1 METTSRVARFITER
15 IEATAKL
22 QKDVATKVG
31 FDKPNMIT
39 MIKQGRTRL
48 PLDKVGPMAMALETD
63 PVALLQMCMEE
74 YQPKTWAAIAPFM
87 EMVLTED
94 ERRLLTSLRASVGG
108 PFLSALDTES
118 REHFERLMKSLR
130 ASSSNQ

>member
-22 QKDVATKVG
+22 QKDVATIAG

-39 MIKQGRTRL
+39 MIKQGRSRL

-63 PVALLQMCMEE
+63 PVALLQMCLEE
-74 YQPKTWAAIAPFM
+74 YQPKTWEAIAPFM
-87 EMVLTED
+87 ETVLTED
-94 ERRLLTSLRASVGG
+94 ERRLLASLRASVGG

>member
-1 METTSRVARFITER
+1 METASRVARFITER

-22 QKDVATKVG
+22 QKDVATKAG